1 MVTSAICLGA
11 VFASLWAEEGRPVVA
26 VFTPGTDLATA
37 VDAAGSGGL
46 RILGYGSV
54 GWVLA
59 LEAPDAA
66 ARDALRAAGA
76 WALLD
81 AQKAAELCGIRL
93 STDWG

>member
-1 MVTSAICLGA
+1 MTSAICLAA
-11 VFASLWAEEGRPVVA
+11 VFASLRAEEGRPVVA
-26 VFTPGTDLATA
+26 VFAPGTELATA
-37 VDAAGSGGL
+37 VDAADAGGL

-59 LEAPDAA
+59 LEAPDAS
-66 ARDALRAAGA
+66 AREALRAAGA

-81 AQKAAELCGIRL
+81 ARKAAVLCGIRL